1 MQKKVFLISEYYRAE
16 QNTTGYLLEKLCSA
30 LENDPEIDL
39 TLLVKEDLSFP
50 KQQNTFYVKAGE
62 KNKSNLL
69 KRLMY
74 ELRLSFGFLLQS
86 WKYIQKDH
94 IVFTGTTPIF
104 LLPIVVILKKIIG
117 FKWILLVHDV
127 FPENLVPAQIVKPNN
142 IWYKILKK
150 VFDYIYSQAERVIV
164 IGKDMQDLVYSKTKR
179 NNIDIVQNWID
190 ASDIIIQEKSNNS
203 ILQEIGWADSQ
214 EIIFYY
220 FGNIG
225 RMQGIDIILNA
236 IKKMKHSSQAKF
248 IFIGMGAYIKNLQ
261 DKIKYMN
268 NPNIIYYGH
277 VSQTN
282 RSDGLNAGDVALV
295 TLTDGMLGLGVP
307 SKSYFTMAANKPIF
321 AIMDNN
327 SEIIDMIKQH
337 NIGWYADN
345 NEENIA
351 QKLDLIIE
359 KFNEYQLNSPREIL
373 EQFYS
378 EKELIGKVIKIIKK

>member
-30 LENDPEIDL
+30 LENDSEIDL
-39 TLLVKEDLSFP
+39 TLLVKEDLSFS
-50 KQQNTFYVKAGE
+50 KQQNAFYVKAGE
-62 KNKSNLL
+62 KNKSSLL
-69 KRLMY
+69 KRLTY
-74 ELRLSFGFLLQS
+74 ELRLSFGFLRQS

-117 FKWILLVHDV
+117 FQWILLVHDV

-150 VFDYIYSQAERVIV
+150 IFDYIYGQAEKVIV
-164 IGKDMQDLVYSKTKR
+164 IGKDMQDLVYSKTKK

-190 ASDIIIQEKSNNS
+190 ASDIVIQEKSNNS
-203 ILQEIGWADSQ
+203 ILQEIGWANSQ

-236 IKKMKHSSQAKF
+236 ITKMKYSSQAKF
-248 IFIGMGAYIKNLQ
+248 IFIGTGAYIKNLQ

-268 NPNIIYYGH
+268 NQNIIYYGY
-277 VSQTN
+277 VSQAN
-282 RSDGLNAGDVALV
+282 RSDGLNAGDIALV

-307 SKSYFTMAANKPIF
+307 SKSYFTMAANKPMF

-373 EQFYS
+373 EKFYS
-378 EKELIGKVIKIIKK
+378 EKELIGKVINIIKK

>member
-236 IKKMKHSSQAKF
+236 IKKMKYSSQAKF